1 MISLNVLR
9 DFDGLETLRRKKTMK
24 KMMGVVLL
32 SLLIII
38 FAGCNSSDDENSV
51 TTTTTTT
58 TTSTTT
64 TTVPA
69 NEPATA
75 VSVSMTPNN
84 EGTTVPAGIFC
95 THTPSITGTIEVNDA
110 DGDSVI
116 EYVWTDN
123 DNVRKTDT
131 LTLSEANGT
140 TTLILPG
147 TFGYHHIIKFTVT
160 VDGIVSNS
168 VSQQIT
174 CGANY

>member
-1 MISLNVLR
+1 MIPMNVLR
-9 DFDGLETLRRKKTMK
+9 DFDGLETLRREKTMK
-24 KMMGVVLL
+24 KMMGIVLL
-32 SLLIII
+32 GMLIIL
-38 FAGCNSSDDENSV
+38 FAGCGSDDENNV
-51 TTTTTTT
+51 TTTTT

-69 NEPATA
+69 NEPATD

-84 EGTTVPAGIFC
+84 TGTTVPAGIFC
-95 THTPSITGTIEVNDA
+95 THTPSITGTINVTDA

-160 VDGIVSNS
+160 VDGVVSNS